1 MAYYNVC
8 PVCGGN
14 LDPGERC
21 DCQQRK
27 RQERVAFG
35 KWIKAEP
42 ATGQFVLQ
50 LDDGREEY
58 EKRGIAA
65 DSRS

>member
-8 PVCGGN
+8 PICKSN
-14 LDPGERC
+14 LDPGEKC
-21 DCQQRK
+21 DCQLR
-27 RQERVAFG
+27 REQEWAALG
-35 KWIKAEP
+35 KWIRAEP
-42 ATGQFVLQ
+42 VTGQLVLQ